1 MVCAACPSQRR
12 IFRHASIPTVRKIN
26 LRFRIAPTWLFD
38 RRPLELAQMPPR
50 PRELNKNYI
59 GIVSDKTDE
68 HRAID
73 SVAKS
78 DRLTTKSLLGLLAAI
93 FNRVGDV
100 RK

>member
-1 MVCAACPSQRR
+1 
-12 IFRHASIPTVRKIN
+12 
-26 LRFRIAPTWLFD
+26 
-38 RRPLELAQMPPR
+38 MPPR

-68 HRAID
+68 HPAID

-93 FNRVGDV
+93 FNRVGDL